1 MTAPSSGRLSPL
13 GPAREP
19 ERSLLERSV
28 RASWVMGAL
37 ATLLV
42 AVYAGAS
49 YAAAYAL
56 PLLWMLANFWIW
68 KHSLNEI
75 LRPKRRAWALWLVA
89 SAKVLWI
96 GVCVSLAVV
105 TNSTHDFGRFLAF
118 LLGFNTPFL
127 VMSLKAV
134 GAMLVERPGTPTG
147 DAAHDTTRNRA
158 DEDRS
163 SGG

>member
-1 MTAPSSGRLSPL
+1 MTDSSLPGSSPVR
-13 GPAREP
+13 ARHEWNFF
-19 ERSLLERSV
+19 ERSV
-28 RASWVMGAL
+28 RASYAMGAL
-37 ATLLV
+37 TALLI
-42 AVYAGAS
+42 AVYAGPAP
-49 YAAAYAL
+49 AAAYAL

-89 SAKVLWI
+89 TGKVLWI

-105 TNSTHDFGRFLAF
+105 TNATHDFGRFLAF

-158 DEDRS
+158 DDHRS